1 MSSECPFRLSLHVV
15 GICGCLVMMQPNPA
29 RRDKG
34 WHYIALE
41 IQRYTKHVMATYN
54 LYGHVDNTWGILNPK
69 EMKDKYAFLVE
80 LFKE

>member
-1 MSSECPFRLSLHVV
+1 LRVETCPLDII

-41 IQRYTKHVMATYN
+41 IQRYTKHNMATKY
-54 LYGHVDNTWGILNPK
+54 LYGRVDDAWGILNPK
-69 EMKDKYAFLVE
+69 RITEKYAFLVE